1 MELNKYKIGIV
12 GAGQMGTGIAQIA
25 ATAGHRVI
33 ICDTSV
39 ASIAKSNQTLD
50 KTFEMLVSKG
60 KMGEKAAEQI
70 LNKIDYAKH
79 LHPLAECS
87 IVFEAVSENLD
98 LKKDLFEKI
107 EDIVPQSTIIATNT
121 SSFSIASLAGAMQNK
136 ERFIGIHFFNPVPLM
151 ALVEI
156 IPSFLTDSTVTE
168 KCFELMKNWGKTCVL
183 AKDTPGFIVNRV
195 ARPYYS
201 EALRI
206 LDEGIAD
213 MATIDWAMK
222 TGGFKMGPFE
232 LMDYIGHDVN
242 YVVSETVWKEL
253 YFEPRIK
260 PSITQKRLLE
270 AGALGRKTLRGFYDY
285 REGAELPKPLIE
297 KNTGEQIF
305 QRIIAMLVNE
315 AFDTE
320 YLNIAT
326 RLDIETAMVKGVNYP
341 FGLFEWAEKVGLK
354 NIVATLDSLY
364 ARYQEERYRVSIAL
378 RREANEKL

>member
-1 MELNKYKIGIV
+1 MEINKYKIGIV

-25 ATAGHRVI
+25 ATAGHRVV

-39 ASIAKSNQTLD
+39 ASIAKSNLILE
-50 KTFEMLVSKG
+50 KTFEMLVEKG
-60 KMGEKAAEQI
+60 KLGEKAAEQI
-70 LNKIDYAKH
+70 KNKIDFAKH

-87 IVFEAVSENLD
+87 IVIEAVNENID
-98 LKKDLFEKI
+98 LKKDIFEKI

-136 ERFIGIHFFNPVPLM
+136 DRFIGIHFFNPVPLM

-156 IPSFLTDSTVTE
+156 IPTFLTDPIVTE

-222 TGGFKMGPFE
+222 TSGFKMGPFE
-232 LMDYIGHDVN
+232 LMDYIGNDVN

-260 PSITQKRLLE
+260 PSITQKRLFE
-270 AGALGRKTLRGFYDY
+270 AGAFGRKTLRGFYDY

-297 KNTGEQIF
+297 KNIGELIF

-315 AFDTE
+315 AFDVE

-341 FGLFEWAEKVGLK
+341 FGLFEWSEKVGLK
-354 NIVATLDSLY
+354 NIVATLDTLY

-378 RREANEKL
+378 RREAGEKL

>member
-1 MELNKYKIGIV
+1 
-12 GAGQMGTGIAQIA
+12 MGTGIAQIA
-25 ATAGHRVI
+25 ATAGHRVV

-39 ASIAKSNQTLD
+39 ASIAKSNLILE
-50 KTFEMLVSKG
+50 KTFEMLVEKG
-60 KMGEKAAEQI
+60 KLGEKAAEQI
-70 LNKIDYAKH
+70 KNKIDFAKH

-87 IVFEAVSENLD
+87 IVIEAVNENID
-98 LKKDLFEKI
+98 LKKDIFEKI

-136 ERFIGIHFFNPVPLM
+136 DRFIGIHFFNPVPLM

-156 IPSFLTDSTVTE
+156 IPTFLTDPIVTE

-222 TGGFKMGPFE
+222 TSGFKMGPFE
-232 LMDYIGHDVN
+232 LMDYIGNDVN

-260 PSITQKRLLE
+260 PSITQKRLFE
-270 AGALGRKTLRGFYDY
+270 AGAFGRKTLRGFYDY

-297 KNTGEQIF
+297 KNIGELIF

-315 AFDTE
+315 AFDVE

-341 FGLFEWAEKVGLK
+341 FGLFEWSEKVGLK
-354 NIVATLDSLY
+354 NIVATLDTLY

-378 RREANEKL
+378 RREAGEKL